1 MGGPRIW
8 TFAFFVAL
16 YMLGLTASV
25 RPVLPARVVHER
37 HEHGAHLRHGAG
49 RHQFRIRCVTLPLS
63 KSSCAFMLQSPPSRF
78 WVFTWKYT
86 AWPCHT
92 AVSDAGPKQL
102 VQVAYRISR
111 KKKPSIHEASAV
123 AMYPKGRGVTTV

>member
-49 RHQFRIRCVTLPLS
+49 RHQFRIRCVALPLS
-63 KSSCAFMLQSPPSRF
+63 QSSCAFMLQSPPSRF

-86 AWPCHT
+86 AWPC
-92 AVSDAGPKQL
+92 
-102 VQVAYRISR
+102 RIASPVR
-111 KKKPSIHEASAV
+111 KKPSIHEASAV